1 MKRKIL
7 VIEVNDS
14 KYNLLNT
21 HLADANF
28 PNDIVSRC
36 ASIDEALA
44 IGNKNIDIIL
54 ASAAHGDT
62 DSLTRLRTLQRHFIN
77 IPVVALIDDETHAM
91 QETEHGFLVYSNYKN
106 IGARINLAI
115 DVNDKL
121 VNYTQNAALAALIR
135 AQKEQLDDI
144 LFSLNDAI
152 WSRRAD
158 TMELVYANNA
168 YYKLYDFTGGEK
180 DPDRGQIFDAIH
192 PDDRE
197 RFDANINEIKK
208 GDKPT
213 EITFR
218 YLHRDGTV
226 KVLKASS
233 RLKKGSGGFPD
244 MINGI
249 TVDITKET
257 ELYNALRNA
266 EQTMLATINNTKDLI
281 WSVNRDLEIILCNM
295 PYQDFIHSLVGVVPQ
310 PGNYVL
316 GDWGSESFVLSR
328 TKDYERALAGESV
341 TTVVEEM
348 YKGELLYN
356 EISSTPIIDD
366 NGEIIGVS
374 CIARNITQQKKQ
386 FQKIRQQNEKLREI
400 AWIQSHKVRGP
411 VASIL
416 GLSSLFDHREASTEH
431 NQDILE
437 QVTRVTHELD
447 KIIKEVVDTT
457 FDGEYHH
464 FTEAEVINSQQ

>member
-7 VIEVNDS
+7 VIEANDS
-14 KYNLLNT
+14 KYSLLNT
-21 HLADANF
+21 HLEDTNF

-36 ASIDEALA
+36 TSIDEALS

-77 IPVVALIDDETHAM
+77 IPVVVLMDDETHAM

-106 IGARINLAI
+106 IAARINLAI

-121 VNYTQNAALAALIR
+121 VNYTQNTALAAMIR

-180 DPDRGQIFDAIH
+180 DPDRGQIFDSIH

-197 RFDANINEIKK
+197 RFHATVKEIQTEV
-208 GDKPT
+208 PT
-213 EITFR
+213 EIVFR
-218 YLHRDGTV
+218 YLHRDGSV
-226 KVLKASS
+226 KVLKATS

-257 ELYNALRNA
+257 ELYNALRNS
-266 EQTMLATINNTKDLI
+266 EQTMLATINNTKDMI
-281 WSVNRDLEIILCNM
+281 WSVNRNLEIILCNM
-295 PYQDFIHSLVGVVPQ
+295 PYQDFIHSLVGRVPQ

-316 GDWGSESFVLSR
+316 GDWGSESFVLAR
-328 TKDYERALAGESV
+328 TKDYERALNGESV
-341 TTVVEEM
+341 TTVVEEL
-348 YKGELLYN
+348 YKGEVMYN
-356 EISSTPIIDD
+356 EISSTPILDD
-366 NGEIIGVS
+366 NGEIIGVN
-374 CIARNITQQKKQ
+374 CIARDITHQKKQ
-386 FQKIRQQNEKLREI
+386 FRKIREQNEKLREI

-416 GLSSLFDHREASTEH
+416 GLSSLFDHRDASTEH

-437 QVTRVTHELD
+437 QMTRVTHELD

-457 FDGEYHH
+457 FDSEYHL
-464 FTEAEVINSQQ
+464 FGEPEVINSRQ